1 MKKGKVKVKVKV
13 GDFCYVETGGIIKV
27 LEINDKNEVS
37 GTWLNN
43 PIIQPNTNV
52 KIEALTG
59 KVCDVEQ
66 IKVLQNR
73 VTKYENNNPPLPL
86 S

>member
-1 MKKGKVKVKVKV
+1 MKRGKLKV

-27 LEINDKNEVS
+27 SHINDNDQVS

-43 PIIQPNTNV
+43 PIIQSNIQV
-52 KIEALTG
+52 KIETLTG
-59 KVCDVEQ
+59 KVRDTEQ
-66 IKVLQNR
+66 IKVLQRR
-73 VTKYENNNPPLPL
+73 VNDYENNNVNPPT